1 MTKHKTPPP
10 SPTKSKFL
18 CGIPQTDFIS
28 VVASILLEISSKNN
42 SKAHFQKNSS
52 FACELAPNITF
63 EQYLSRVI
71 KYSNCS
77 PEVFI
82 CSLIYID
89 RITQLNQDFYVTSYN
104 IHRIFITCVM
114 VATKFFDD
122 YFQSNQY
129 FSKIGGIE
137 LKEMN
142 RLEVELMKL
151 IQYEFFISKDLFDC
165 YLEEI
170 KVLSENF

>member
-1 MTKHKTPPP
+1 M
-10 SPTKSKFL
+10 
-18 CGIPQTDFIS
+18 
-28 VVASILLEISSKNN
+28 LL
-42 SKAHFQKNSS
+42 H
-52 FACELAPNITF
+52 L
-63 EQYLSRVI
+63 
-71 KYSNCS
+71 
-77 PEVFI
+77 
-82 CSLIYID
+82 
-89 RITQLNQDFYVTSYN
+89 
-104 IHRIFITCVM
+104 IFIEFLLLGKKKKKLIFIFYKKSVM

-122 YFQSNQY
+122 YFQSNSY

-142 RLEVELMKL
+142 RLEVDLMKL